1 MARPNQNLF
10 NDMDLKLEGSLV
22 KIINSAKEKPGP
34 GTKDIIDRALDE
46 LSNLYR
52 LIKERAGK

>member
-1 MARPNQNLF
+1 MARPNPNLF
-10 NDMDLKLEGSLV
+10 NATDLKLEGSLV

-52 LIKERAGK
+52 LIKERARK